1 VVKTIVVGCRTPTEV
16 EEDLRLSVLD
26 IPEALWE
33 EIE

>member
-1 VVKTIVVGCRTPTEV
+1 VKTVFVGRRTPAEI

-26 IPEALWE
+26 IPETLWQ